1 MTRTRRVPI
10 LETPVNSSETSG
22 LRRAYISKGLE
33 VNRYVSRGTM
43 RAIFVESFS
52 LEGSASV
59 LRNFFGK
66 KMRTISSKPVNRL
79 TRENGQEENGL
90 KGNLLNERR
99 W

>member
-43 RAIFVESFS
+43 HAIFVETSP
-52 LEGSASV
+52 LEKSAPM
-59 LRNFFGK
+59 LRNFFEK
-66 KMRTISSKPVNRL
+66 IRIVSQD
-79 TRENGQEENGL
+79 REPPHERNGR
-90 KGNLLNERR
+90 K
-99 W
+99 